1 MAGEAEDEFL
11 GKERDEKM
19 GQFPPG
25 LNFGESSQM
34 FNVYR
39 KAQNLLRSV
48 M

>member
-1 MAGEAEDEFL
+1 MAGEAEDAFL

-19 GQFPPG
+19 GPFPPG

-39 KAQNLLRSV
+39 KGQNLLRSV